1 MIKLPAVLRRG
12 RRRGRRRAR
21 RRTMLLMNAM
31 DNQNQPD
38 ESEDNPSTEEYSI
51 PEDEKSAFSDDDA
64 EQLEK
69 LAELKEK
76 GIITEEEFNQKKK
89 QILGI

>member
-1 MIKLPAVLRRG
+1 MVIWMMRRGALRRG

-38 ESEDNPSTEEYSI
+38 ESEDNPSTEEYSS

-69 LAELKEK
+69 GTKAK
-76 GIITEEEFNQKKK
+76 GFTVEGYFSSMK
-89 QILGI
+89 